1 MLCCILSVIFSG
13 MPLKKFVLDLNR
25 QRSEEFCSPSMQ
37 DWLRLYRKK
46 HPTSVIAFKCMD
58 GRINIPVIAN
68 LPVGV
73 IQPFRNIGGKFN
85 LGSPYLGRLVL
96 DAKER
101 ALAEGNR
108 MLVLCTYHFSKGD
121 THRGCA
127 GHNHDTEAAKAGAFA
142 LKAQF
147 ERTFGSDNPVVSAI
161 VIGIET
167 DEDVIIFHDGDGNLF
182 SIADH
187 TDATDEDLSKLLHDL
202 YQEMHK
208 EILNDLLPIAC
219 GNRDHVRSIKQQQR
233 PVAELVHGENI
244 ICVGRGFGWLHIPN
258 KALIIGPYDHAW
270 GEAVRVAGRIVSA
283 NIAEGRV
290 PKEDGA
296 LLLVAAPYWNL
307 EERGLAE
314 EKSEYLREVAERVLR
329 ESYPDLSFEVLVG
342 VVDMQTRLFHEIIR

>member
-1 MLCCILSVIFSG
+1 MNV
-13 MPLKKFVLDLNR
+13 MPLKKFVLDLNKR
-25 QRSEEFCSPSMQ
+25 RSEEFCSPSMQ
-37 DWLRLYRKK
+37 DWLGLYRRQ
-46 HPTSVIAFKCMD
+46 HPTSILAFKCMD
-58 GRINIPVIAN
+58 GRINLPVIAN

-101 ALAEGNR
+101 ALAEGHR
-108 MLVLCTYHFSKGD
+108 MLALCTYHFSKGD
-121 THRGCA
+121 IHRGCA

-161 VIGIET
+161 VIGVET
-167 DEDVIIFHDGDGNLF
+167 DEDALIFHDGNGKLF

-187 TDATDEDLSKLLHDL
+187 TDATDEELAKLLHDL
-202 YQEMHK
+202 YQGMHE

-219 GNRDHVRSIKQQQR
+219 GNRDHVRMLRSQQR
-233 PVAELVHGENI
+233 PVAELIHGENI

-270 GEAVRVAGRIVSA
+270 GEAVKVAGQIVSK
-283 NIAEGRV
+283 NITEKRV
-290 PKEDGA
+290 PVEDGA
-296 LLLVAAPYWNL
+296 LLLVASPYWSL

-314 EKSEYLREVAERVLR
+314 EKSEYLLEVAEKELR
-329 ESYPDLSFEVLVG
+329 ETYPDLGFDTLVG
-342 VVDMQTRLFHEIIR
+342 VVDMQTRMFNVISR